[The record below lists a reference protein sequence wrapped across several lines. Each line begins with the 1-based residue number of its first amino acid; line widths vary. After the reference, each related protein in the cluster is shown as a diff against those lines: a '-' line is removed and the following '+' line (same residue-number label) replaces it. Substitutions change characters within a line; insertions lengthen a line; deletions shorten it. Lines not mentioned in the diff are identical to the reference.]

1 MPAPRYLADL
11 AGTQRSDF
19 RIKPD
24 AATGPPTSGS
34 HLLGEIHTDSAGRL
48 WHCIASGTPG
58 TWEPLA
64 VVVGGEVPSL
74 SVATHVLDSLDTA
87 VFNSVRWAIEL
98 RKGTNVL
105 LQEIVAS
112 HDGSGAWG
120 EMRPTSMQV
129 GTGTFDI
136 TIEVDV
142 HVSGFMRLMVT
153 PVTTGWTATWK
164 RLYTLGTAI

>member
-1 MPAPRYLADL
+1 
-11 AGTQRSDF
+11 
-19 RIKPD
+19 
-24 AATGPPTSGS
+24 
-34 HLLGEIHTDSAGRL
+34 
-48 WHCIASGTPG
+48 
-58 TWEPLA
+58 
-64 VVVGGEVPSL
+64 VVGGDVPSL
-74 SVATHVLDSLDTA
+74 SVSTHVLDNLDTT

-112 HDGSGAWG
+112 HDGAGAWG

-129 GTGTFDI
+129 GNGIFDI
-136 TIEVDV
+136 TIAVDV
-142 HVSGFMRLMVT
+142 HVSGFLRLMVT